1 METTQQA
8 TDLNTAMKVAEHL
21 LFPSN
26 SDKSIPLAIVGQSG
40 IGKTAALTAL
50 AGRREHTVSTSFEE
64 LKEGRRHIYNP
75 TLYILKGFNRGNHDL
90 QRKLAE
96 LLTRRNLTPVV
107 LELTHEDLHE
117 GNLNTELCNALT
129 WLYVRPEPT
138 QWVQG
143 MHTKWGMASPV
154 FPASP
159 YAHLIADFIST
170 HPQYL
175 TWCPEPTITYI
186 PESLAQPKTGTDAAK
201 KACLSDSGDG
211 KPTVTYNGALQRNFV
226 FQCIMRPDHWK
237 HLGVD
242 LNKVERA
249 SYRHT
254 DLSPARWSNLAL
266 ALGNLPLVEELKPLS
281 PEVEALIT
289 GAVGVEVANEFK
301 RFISGHRRL
310 WLPYLHLLDDQDLL
324 RAPASAL
331 RSNGPD
337 ACARVCF
344 YVSQMCDL
352 WATGS
357 TRWDEDFE
365 ESRVSADEFLELA
378 VRLVSLVMLGS
389 MERSK
394 HYNSDFVQGVLPVLN
409 EVREIV
415 FETSAHLAAS
425 DVPAGLVPPGLIDA
439 INEVLG
445 SDEDICD
452 AGGLKLYSLF
462 EYMDALVNTGG

>member
-1 METTQQA
+1 MVTTQQA

-21 LFPSN
+21 LFPSKGN
-26 SDKSIPLAIVGQSG
+26 KSIPIALVGQSG

-50 AGRREHTVSTSFEE
+50 AGRREHTVSTSFEA
-64 LKEGRRHIYNP
+64 LKEGRHRPARP
-75 TLYILKGFNRGNHDL
+75 TLYILKGFNQGNHEL
-90 QRKLAE
+90 QRELAA
-96 LLTRRNLTPVV
+96 LLTHRNHAPVV
-107 LELTHEDLHE
+107 IELTHEDLHE
-117 GNLNTELCNALT
+117 GNLSAELCNALT

-143 MHTKWGMASPV
+143 MHTKWGLASSA

-186 PESLAQPKTGTDAAK
+186 PESVAQTKTGAGAVQ
-201 KACLSDSGDG
+201 KACRTDGKDG

-226 FQCIMRPDHWK
+226 FQSIMRPDHWK

-242 LNKVERA
+242 LNKVELA
-249 SYRHT
+249 TYRHT
-254 DLSPARWSNLAL
+254 DLSPTRWSNLAL
-266 ALGNLPLVEELKPLS
+266 ALENLPLIEELKPLT

-289 GAVGVEVANEFK
+289 GAVGVEVGEKF
-301 RFISGHRRL
+301 RDFISGHRRL

-324 RAPASAL
+324 RAPASTL

-337 ACARVCF
+337 VYTRVSF
-344 YVSQMCDL
+344 YVSEMCEQ
-352 WATGS
+352 WVTGS
-357 TRWDEDFE
+357 TRWGE
-365 ESRVSADEFLELA
+365 EYTVTEREFLEVV
-378 VRLVSLVMLGS
+378 VRLVSLVILGS
-389 MERSK
+389 IEHGK
-394 HYNSDFVQGVLPVLN
+394 HYSPEFVQGVLPAV
-409 EVREIV
+409 EKVRKVV

-425 DVPAGLVPPGLIDA
+425 DVPAGLVPPGLIDFLK
-439 INEVLG
+439 EFLG
-445 SDEDICD
+445 SGEDICD

-462 EYMDALVNTGG
+462 EYMDALVDAR

>member
-21 LFPSN
+21 LFPSKGK
-26 SDKSIPLAIVGQSG
+26 KSMPVALIGQSG

-50 AGRREHTVSTSFEE
+50 AKRREYAVSTRVEA
-64 LKEGRRHIYNP
+64 LKEGRYRPDQH
-75 TLYILKGFNRGNHDL
+75 TLYILKGFNRENHDL
-90 QRKLAE
+90 QRELAA
-96 LLTRRNLTPVV
+96 LLNRRNHAPVV
-107 LELTHEDLHE
+107 IELTHEDLHE
-117 GNLNTELCNALT
+117 GNLSAELCNALT
-129 WLYVRPEPT
+129 WLYVRPEPA
-138 QWVQG
+138 QWVRG
-143 MHTKWGMASPV
+143 MDTKWGMASSA

-175 TWCPEPTITYI
+175 TWCPEPTISYI
-186 PESLAQPKTGTDAAK
+186 PESLAQPKTGADASK
-201 KACLSDSGDG
+201 KACRTNGEDG
-211 KPTVTYNGALQRNFV
+211 KPTGAYNGALQRNFV
-226 FQCIMRPDHWK
+226 FQRIMNPNHWK

-242 LNKVERA
+242 LNKVEFA
-249 SYRHT
+249 TYRHT

-266 ALGNLPLVEELKPLS
+266 ALENLPLIEELKPLS
-281 PEVEALIT
+281 PEIEALIA
-289 GAVGVEVANEFK
+289 GAVGVEVGEKFGD
-301 RFISGHRRL
+301 FISGHRRL

-331 RSNGPD
+331 GSNGPD
-337 ACARVCF
+337 ACARVSF

-352 WATGS
+352 WVSGMTHWG
-357 TRWDEDFE
+357 E
-365 ESRVSADEFLELA
+365 EYTVTEREFLEVV

-394 HYNSDFVQGVLPVLN
+394 HYNSDFVQGVLPVVE
-409 EVREIV
+409 EVRKVV

-425 DVPAGLVPPGLIDA
+425 DVPAGLIPPGLIDA
-439 INEVLG
+439 LNEVLG
-445 SDEDICD
+445 SGEDICD

-462 EYMDALVNTGG
+462 EYMDALVGVR

>member
-1 METTQQA
+1 MVTTQQA

-21 LFPSN
+21 LFPSKGK
-26 SDKSIPLAIVGQSG
+26 KSLPVAIVGQSG

-50 AGRREHTVSTSFEE
+50 AGRREHTVSTSFED
-64 LKEGRRHIYNP
+64 LKGGRYRPDRP
-75 TLYILKGFNRGNHDL
+75 TLYILKGFNQGNHEL
-90 QRKLAE
+90 QRELAA
-96 LLTRRNLTPVV
+96 LLTHRNHTPVV
-107 LELTHEDLHE
+107 IELTHEDLHE
-117 GNLNTELCNALT
+117 GNLSAELCNALT

-143 MHTKWGMASPV
+143 MHTEWGMASPV
-154 FPASP
+154 FTASP

-170 HPQYL
+170 HPQHL
-175 TWCPEPTITYI
+175 TWCPEPTISYI
-186 PESLAQPKTGTDAAK
+186 PESLTQTKTGAGAVQ
-201 KACLSDSGDG
+201 KACHTDGEDG

-226 FQCIMRPDHWK
+226 FQSIMNPNHWK

-242 LNKVERA
+242 LNKVEFA
-249 SYRHT
+249 TYRRT

-266 ALGNLPLVEELKPLS
+266 ALENLPLIEELKPLS
-281 PEVEALIT
+281 PEVEALIA
-289 GAVGVEVANEFK
+289 GAVGAEVAGEFK

-310 WLPYLHLLDDQDLL
+310 WLPYLNQLQDEELL

-331 RSNGPD
+331 GSNGSEV
-337 ACARVCF
+337 CARVSF
-344 YVSQMCDL
+344 YVSQMCNL
-352 WATGS
+352 WATGP

-365 ESRVSADEFLELA
+365 ESRVSTDEFLELA
-378 VRLVSLVMLGS
+378 VRLVSLVILGS
-389 MERSK
+389 MERGK
-394 HYNSDFVQGVLPVLN
+394 YYNPYFVQNVLPVLN

-439 INEVLG
+439 LNEVLG
-445 SDEDICD
+445 SGEDICD

-462 EYMDALVNTGG
+462 AYMDALVNADD

>member
-1 METTQQA
+1 MVTTQQA

-21 LFPSN
+21 LFPTHGR
-26 SDKSIPLAIVGQSG
+26 KSIPLAIVGHSG

-50 AGRREHTVSTSFEE
+50 AHRREHTVSTSFEA
-64 LKEGRRHIYNP
+64 LKEGRHRPDRP
-75 TLYILKGFNRGNHDL
+75 TLYILKGFNQGNHDL
-90 QRKLAE
+90 QRELAA
-96 LLTRRNLTPVV
+96 LLTRRNHAPVV
-107 LELTHEDLHE
+107 IELTHEDLHE
-117 GNLNTELCNALT
+117 GDLNAELCNALT

-143 MHTKWGMASPV
+143 MHTEWGMASSV

-175 TWCPEPTITYI
+175 TWRPEPTITYI
-186 PESLAQPKTGTDAAK
+186 PESLTQTKTGVDASK
-201 KACLSDSGDG
+201 KACRTNGEDG

-226 FQCIMRPDHWK
+226 FQSIMRPDHWK

-266 ALGNLPLVEELKPLS
+266 VLGNLPLIEELKPLS

-289 GAVGVEVANEFK
+289 GAVGVEVGEKFGD
-301 RFISGHRRL
+301 FISGHRRL

-324 RAPASAL
+324 RAPASVL
-331 RSNGPD
+331 WSNGPD
-337 ACARVCF
+337 ACARVSF
-344 YVSQMCDL
+344 YVSEMCEV
-352 WATGS
+352 WVAGS
-357 TRWDEDFE
+357 TRWGE
-365 ESRVSADEFLELA
+365 EYTVTEREFLEVV
-378 VRLVSLVMLGS
+378 VRLVSLVILGS
-389 MERSK
+389 IEHGK
-394 HYNSDFVQGVLPVLN
+394 YYNPEFVQGVLPAM
-409 EVREIV
+409 EKVRKVV

-425 DVPAGLVPPGLIDA
+425 DVPPGLVPPGLIDFLK
-439 INEVLG
+439 EFLG
-445 SDEDICD
+445 SGEDICD

>member
-1 METTQQA
+1 MVTTQQA

-21 LFPSN
+21 LFPSKGN
-26 SDKSIPLAIVGQSG
+26 KSIPIALVGQSG

-50 AGRREHTVSTSFEE
+50 AGRREHTVSTSFEA
-64 LKEGRRHIYNP
+64 LKEGRHRPDRP
-75 TLYILKGFNRGNHDL
+75 TLYILKGFNQGNHEL
-90 QRKLAE
+90 QRELAA
-96 LLTRRNLTPVV
+96 LLTHRNHTPVV
-107 LELTHEDLHE
+107 IELTHEALHE
-117 GNLNTELCNALT
+117 GNLSAELCNALT

-143 MHTKWGMASPV
+143 MHTKWGLASSA

-170 HPQYL
+170 NPQYL
-175 TWCPEPTITYI
+175 TWCPEPTISYI
-186 PESLAQPKTGTDAAK
+186 PESLTQTKTGTGAAK
-201 KACLSDSGDG
+201 NGCRTDGEGG

-226 FQCIMRPDHWK
+226 FQSIMNPNHWK

-242 LNKVERA
+242 LNKVEFA
-249 SYRHT
+249 TYRRT

-266 ALGNLPLVEELKPLS
+266 ALENLPLIEELKPLT
-281 PEVEALIT
+281 PEVEALIA
-289 GAVGVEVANEFK
+289 GAVGAEVGEKFGD
-301 RFISGHRRL
+301 FISGHRRL

-331 RSNGPD
+331 GSNGSD
-337 ACARVCF
+337 VCARVSF
-344 YVSQMCDL
+344 YVSEMCEV
-352 WATGS
+352 WVAGS
-357 TRWDEDFE
+357 TRWGE
-365 ESRVSADEFLELA
+365 EYTVTEKELLEIA
-378 VRLVSLVMLGS
+378 VRLVSLVILGS
-389 MERSK
+389 IERGK
-394 HYNSDFVQGVLPVLN
+394 HYSPEFVQGVLPAV
-409 EVREIV
+409 EKVRKVV

-439 INEVLG
+439 INDVLG
-445 SDEDICD
+445 LSEGTPD

>member
-26 SDKSIPLAIVGQSG
+26 SDKSVPLAIVGQSG

-50 AGRREHTVSTSFEE
+50 AGRREHTVSTSLEE
-64 LKEGRRHIYNP
+64 LKEGRRHTYNP
-75 TLYILKGFNRGNHDL
+75 TLYILKGFNRENHDL
-90 QRKLAE
+90 QRELAA
-96 LLTRRNLTPVV
+96 LLNRRNHAPVV
-107 LELTHEDLHE
+107 IELTHEDLHE
-117 GNLNTELCNALT
+117 GNLNAELCNALT

-143 MHTKWGMASPV
+143 MHTKWGMASSV
-154 FPASP
+154 FPAAP

-175 TWCPEPTITYI
+175 TWHPEPTISHI
-186 PESLAQPKTGTDAAK
+186 PESLTQPKTGTGAAK
-201 KACLSDSGDG
+201 KACLPDSGGG
-211 KPTVTYNGALQRNFV
+211 KPTVTYNGTLHRNFV
-226 FQCIMRPDHWK
+226 FQSIMRPDHWK

-242 LNKVERA
+242 LKKVEFA
-249 SYRHT
+249 SYRHA

-266 ALGNLPLVEELKPLS
+266 ALENLPLIEELKPLT
-281 PEVEALIT
+281 PEVQALIT
-289 GAVGVEVANEFK
+289 GAVGAEVGEKFGD
-301 RFISGHRRL
+301 FISGHRRL

-331 RSNGPD
+331 GSNGPD

-352 WATGS
+352 WATGPI
-357 TRWDEDFE
+357 RWDEDFE
-365 ESRVSADEFLELA
+365 ESEVSTGEFLEVV
-378 VRLVSLVMLGS
+378 VRLVSLVILGS

-394 HYNSDFVQGVLPVLN
+394 HYNSDFVQGVLPVVE
-409 EVREIV
+409 EVRKVV

-445 SDEDICD
+445 AGEDICD

-462 EYMDALVNTGG
+462 EYMDSLVDVR

>member
-21 LFPSN
+21 LFPSEGK
-26 SDKSIPLAIVGQSG
+26 KSIPVALVGQSG

-50 AGRREHTVSTSFEE
+50 AKRREYAVSTSVEA
-64 LKEGRRHIYNP
+64 LKEGRYRPDQP
-75 TLYILKGFNRGNHDL
+75 TLYILKGFNHGSYDL
-90 QRKLAE
+90 QRELAA
-96 LLTRRNLTPVV
+96 LLNRRNHASVV
-107 LELTHEDLHE
+107 IELTHEDLHE
-117 GNLNTELCNALT
+117 GNLSAELCNALT
-129 WLYVRPEPT
+129 WLYVRPEPA

-143 MHTKWGMASPV
+143 MHTKWGLASSV

-170 HPQYL
+170 NPQYL
-175 TWCPEPTITYI
+175 TWCPEPTISHI
-186 PESLAQPKTGTDAAK
+186 PESLAQPKTGAGSSEK
-201 KACLSDSGDG
+201 VCHPDS
-211 KPTVTYNGALQRNFV
+211 KPPVAYNSALHQNFV
-226 FQCIMRPDHWK
+226 FQRIMNPNHWK
-237 HLGVD
+237 SLGVD
-242 LNKVERA
+242 LNKVEFA

-266 ALGNLPLVEELKPLS
+266 ALENLPLIEELKPLT

-289 GAVGVEVANEFK
+289 GAVGVEVADEFK

-324 RAPASAL
+324 RAPASVL
-331 RSNGPD
+331 GPNGPD

-352 WATGS
+352 WVTGP
-357 TRWDEDFE
+357 TRWDEDFK

-378 VRLVSLVMLGS
+378 VRLVSLVILGS
-389 MERSK
+389 MEHGK
-394 HYNSDFVQGVLPVLN
+394 YYNPEFVQNILPVLN

-445 SDEDICD
+445 VGEDTCD

-462 EYMDALVNTGG
+462 EYMDALVDAG

>member
-1 METTQQA
+1 MTTTQQA
-8 TDLNTAMKVAEHL
+8 TDLNTALKVAEHL
-21 LFPSN
+21 LFPSEGK
-26 SDKSIPLAIVGQSG
+26 KSIPVAFVGQSG

-50 AGRREHTVSTSFEE
+50 AHRREHTVSTNLEA
-64 LKEGRRHIYNP
+64 LKERHHRPDRP
-75 TLYILKGFNRGNHDL
+75 TLYILKGFNQGNHDL
-90 QRKLAE
+90 QRELAA
-96 LLTRRNLTPVV
+96 LLNHRNHTPVV
-107 LELTHEDLHE
+107 IELTHEELQEGDL
-117 GNLNTELCNALT
+117 TAELRNALT

-143 MHTKWGMASPV
+143 MHTEWGMASSV

-175 TWCPEPTITYI
+175 TWRPEPTITYI
-186 PESLAQPKTGTDAAK
+186 PESLTQTKTGVDASK
-201 KACLSDSGDG
+201 KACRTDGKDG
-211 KPTVTYNGALQRNFV
+211 KPTITYNGALQRNFV
-226 FQCIMRPDHWK
+226 FQSIMNPNHWK

-266 ALGNLPLVEELKPLS
+266 ALENLPLIEELKPLT

-289 GAVGVEVANEFK
+289 GAVGVEVGEKFGD
-301 RFISGHRRL
+301 FISGHRRL

-324 RAPASAL
+324 RTPASAL
-331 RSNGPD
+331 GSNGPD
-337 ACARVCF
+337 ACARLCF
-344 YVSQMCDL
+344 YVSEMCEA
-352 WATGS
+352 WVTGS
-357 TRWDEDFE
+357 TRWGE
-365 ESRVSADEFLELA
+365 ESEVTEREFLELA
-378 VRLVSLVMLGS
+378 VRLVSLVILGS
-389 MERSK
+389 MEHGK
-394 HYNSDFVQGVLPVLN
+394 YYNPYFVQNVLPSV
-409 EVREIV
+409 EKVREIV

-425 DVPAGLVPPGLIDA
+425 DVPLGLVSPGLIDA

-445 SDEDICD
+445 LGEDTLD

-462 EYMDALVNTGG
+462 AYMDALVNTGD